1 MGHPVPGFPLGPSA
15 NYNRKAMR
23 IGYLECFAG
32 ISGDMLLGALVD
44 AGVEFGLLADTAAA
58 LNVGARLQMRKVDRG
73 GLAAVKVDVVVQGT
87 ERQGTREQGNKG
99 TREQG
104 PGTRDEGLEEAQAHH
119 GHAHEHSASREPH
132 AHEHSHSHER
142 GHHADEHSHQHG
154 HSHEPHA
161 HEHTHSHTHEGAHHH
176 EHAPHR
182 SLSTILGIIQAA
194 PLKDTVKRR
203 ASRAF
208 QLLGE
213 AEAAIH
219 SMPIEQVYFH
229 EVGAVDT
236 IVDIVCAAAGCEA
249 LDVDR
254 WMASPLNVG
263 SGTVKCAHGTLP
275 VPAPATLALL
285 GDAPVYAAGP
295 AMERV
300 TPTGAAVLRMLDVQ
314 YGSLPAMRVERRGYG
329 AGGRDTPGEPN
340 LLRLLVGEAT
350 DATADEFGATEPI
363 AVIETVIDDCNPQLL
378 AYVSELLLEAGAWDV
393 YRAAVQMKKGRT
405 GVQMTVLSSPER
417 MPALRE
423 LLLRET
429 TTIGLRWRMEDKVAL
444 EREFAEVE
452 TKWGKVR
459 IKVARWPSGE
469 IANASPEF
477 EICRNLAREH
487 GVPLKQVMQA
497 AMHAWTEARDTKRG
511 R

>member
-1 MGHPVPGFPLGPSA
+1 
-15 NYNRKAMR
+15 MR
-23 IGYLECFAG
+23 IGYLECFSG

-44 AGVEFGLLADTAAA
+44 AGVDFDMLAATASA
-58 LNVGARLQMRKVDRG
+58 LNVGARLEMRKVDRG
-73 GLAAVKVDVVVQGT
+73 GLAAAKVDVEVQGT

-99 TREQG
+99 TRELG
-104 PGTRDEGLEEAQAHH
+104 AGTRDEGLEEAHERH
-119 GHAHEHSASREPH
+119 GQAHEHSA
-132 AHEHSHSHER
+132 AHEHHSHPQEHSHSHER
-142 GHHADEHSHQHG
+142 EHHA
-154 HSHEPHA
+154 HSHEQG
-161 HEHTHSHTHEGAHHH
+161 HEHHPHEHRDERSETRDQRSESASTHEHS
-176 EHAPHR
+176 HAPHR
-182 SLSTILGIIQAA
+182 SLSAILGIIQAA
-194 PLKDTVKRR
+194 PLAETVKRR

-219 SMPIEQVYFH
+219 SIPVERVHFH

-249 LDVDR
+249 LGVDGWR
-254 WMASPLNVG
+254 SSPLNVG
-263 SGTVKCAHGTLP
+263 SGTVKCAHGSLP

-300 TPTGAAVLRMLDVQ
+300 TPTGAALLRMLDVT
-314 YGSLPAMRVERRGYG
+314 YGPLPAMRVKSRGYG

-340 LLRLLVGEAT
+340 LLRLLVGELS
-350 DATADEFGATEPI
+350 DEVAAAEPI
-363 AVIETVIDDCNPQLL
+363 AVIETVIDDANPQLL

-417 MPALRE
+417 VPALRE

-429 TTIGLRWRMEDKVAL
+429 TTIGLRWRLENKMAL
-444 EREFAEVE
+444 AREFAEVE
-452 TKWGKVR
+452 TQWGKVR

-469 IANASPEF
+469 VANASPEF
-477 EICRNLAREH
+477 EMCRNLARER
-487 GVPLKQVMQA
+487 GVPLKRVMQA
-497 AMHAWTEARDTKRG
+497 AMQAWASLPPFSR
-511 R
+511 